1 MTDKAGSPAQAT
13 PPSGRDPHTPAT
25 PALECP
31 KCHGVMRT
39 YARGGLILDLC
50 EDCRGIFLDSG
61 ELERLIDA
69 EGGGWSGIVSA
80 AVDPRR

>member
-1 MTDKAGSPAQAT
+1 MTDKAGSPAQAD
-13 PPSGRDPHTPAT
+13 PPSGRAPQMPASPT
-25 PALECP
+25 LECP

>member
-1 MTDKAGSPAQAT
+1 MTDKAGSPAQAY
-13 PPSGRDPHTPAT
+13 PPSGHGPRTPAT
-25 PALECP
+25 PGLECP

-50 EDCRGIFLDSG
+50 EDCRGIFLDKG
-61 ELERLIDA
+61 ELERLIEV